1 MLREKQELLGRPLS
15 PSVTVYKQPVAAVS
29 SITNRVCGIALA
41 LGFGAAATAA
51 CAGEDI
57 PSLIHAMQD
66 SIPGFTRVSK
76 FAVAYPFVYHWLA
89 GARHY
94 VWDYAP
100 ELVNMNVA
108 SKSSAVLL
116 TAAALAGVAAT
127 DMTLLPTKPPGRA
140 ARNDTKEVDRR

>member
-1 MLREKQELLGRPLS
+1 MLPEKVLWRALVGKREVLVVPQKFQPCPRHCTAYSAQQELLGRPLS
-15 PSVTVYKQPVAAVS
+15 PSVTVYKQSIPAVS

-51 CAGEDI
+51 CTGEDV
-57 PSLIHAMQD
+57 PSLIHTMQD

-94 VWDYAP
+94 V
-100 ELVNMNVA
+100 
-108 SKSSAVLL
+108 
-116 TAAALAGVAAT
+116 
-127 DMTLLPTKPPGRA
+127 
-140 ARNDTKEVDRR
+140 RRHWP